1 MIHDKEI
8 ELKILEKIT
17 QTGKVYEDVFM
28 KMFDNWL
35 EYAVIFRRL
44 VSQSYILERSDHIE
58 GKDHVW
64 YQLSEYG
71 EQKRK
76 SLEREKA
83 DELKKKKRKDKLN
96 IVAVIAIVAALL
108 AAWPVIKD
116 AFRRIISLVREL

>member
-116 AFRRIISLVREL
+116 AFRRIISLI